1 MMALSFNSCYYQR
14 YQLITR
20 SDDTVFDRFGSFTAY
35 AYTLFVRLFCY
46 LPDKIDVNT
55 FFYYVLV
62 LPTVVEKES
71 TKDIGYVVL

>member
-55 FFYYVLV
+55 FFIMFWYYRL
-62 LPTVVEKES
+62 S
-71 TKDIGYVVL
+71 